1 MFKAIS
7 SLYVV
12 VLSGKEL
19 ETYMLTFPKNLKPHF
34 GPFLGICAPKKILK
48 EDFFQNDFNQC
59 SAFSCCNF
67 MQKVRKPQ

>member
-34 GPFLGICAPKKILK
+34 GPFLGICAP
-48 EDFFQNDFNQC
+48 
-59 SAFSCCNF
+59 
-67 MQKVRKPQ
+67 QKNPERRLFPK